1 MKLYISHPL
10 IIFSNKMQA
19 YKNIQ
24 TNSLCSDIFEL
35 NNGKYAI
42 SNENSISIINKE
54 TESIES
60 KIELN
65 ERTVNRIIQLKNNN
79 IATCSNDG
87 FIKIYSFVH
96 FQVIQT
102 INEPDKITNI
112 SELSNGELL
121 SINVDKKM
129 RFYKFNKD
137 KYELNYIYEEEEML
151 VDSKE
156 INNNKII
163 YLTCPD
169 YLLKLKVYDMN
180 NRKTVK
186 LLAYHVAN
194 FWNKY
199 NNMLLIN
206 KNTLAISI
214 YDCVTLVD
222 TETASIKQ
230 VFGDYINEEFIRL
243 IGIYDEKTI
252 MVYCGLNKHA
262 FDFWK
267 VNDEGIYEKTGQTQQ
282 LNDVICMLKT
292 SNGKIITG
300 EKNQITF
307 WNIN

>member
-1 MKLYISHPL
+1 
-10 IIFSNKMQA
+10 MQA

-24 TNSLCSDIFEL
+24 TNSLCNCIIEL
-35 NNGKYAI
+35 SNGKYALSI
-42 SNENSISIINKE
+42 GNTISIINND
-54 TESIES
+54 TESIENT
-60 KIELN
+60 ITLN
-65 ERTVNRIIQLKNNN
+65 EKTINRIIQLKNKN
-79 IATCSNDG
+79 IATCSDEG
-87 FIKIYSFVH
+87 FIKIYSIDN

-102 INEPDKITNI
+102 INEPNKITNI
-112 SELSNGELL
+112 NELSNGELL

-137 KYELNYIYEEEEML
+137 KYEINYIYEEIDGEML

-156 INNNKII
+156 INNKKII
-163 YLTCPD
+163 YLS
-169 YLLKLKVYDMN
+169 YSGMLLKLKVYDMN
-180 NRKTVK
+180 KRKTVK
-186 LLAYHVAN
+186 LLSYHIAK
-194 FWNKY
+194 FWNNY
-199 NNMLLIN
+199 SNMLLIN

-230 VFGDYINEEFIRL
+230 VFGDYINEEFITP

-252 MVYCGLNKHA
+252 LVYCGLEKYA

-267 VNDEGIYEKTGQTQQ
+267 VDEDGIYEKTEQTQN
-282 LNDVICMLKT
+282 LNDVCCILKT

-300 EKNQITF
+300 EKTKITF